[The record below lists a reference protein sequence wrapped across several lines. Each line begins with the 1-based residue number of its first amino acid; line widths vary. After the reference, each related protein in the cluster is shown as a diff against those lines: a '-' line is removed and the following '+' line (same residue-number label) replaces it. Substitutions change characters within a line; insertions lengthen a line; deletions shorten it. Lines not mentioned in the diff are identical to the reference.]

1 MKKEIFGDEIIL
13 KVFFYFL
20 AYDVYLIMDMINFLK
35 KLILVKISSLRI
47 PSRADLDFIVFIKN
61 LNKDFTLHRSDK
73 AT

>member
-1 MKKEIFGDEIIL
+1 MDIINL
-13 KVFFYFL
+13 
-20 AYDVYLIMDMINFLK
+20 LK

-47 PSRADLDFIVFIKN
+47 PSRADLDLKMMYGEMFIVFIKN